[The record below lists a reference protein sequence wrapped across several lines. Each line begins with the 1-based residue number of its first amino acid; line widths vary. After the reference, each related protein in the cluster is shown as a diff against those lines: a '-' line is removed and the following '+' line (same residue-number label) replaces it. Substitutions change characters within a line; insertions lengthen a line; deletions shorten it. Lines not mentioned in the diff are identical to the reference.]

1 MGERSISSFAFF
13 FGQSKPNFKP
23 LLASSNVSRLPVLG
37 GKKFKKKMYSSPIY
51 FLLAHWDAVFYC
63 LGWGE
68 ALPTTARAGTIF
80 FPPFVLGHILLNSH
94 KIPAEKEF
102 KRHPSLT
109 DRWIWDEL
117 LSPVISWHSPAAPPS
132 RSPAQN
138 YNEGLDAPARLT
150 V

>member
-1 MGERSISSFAFF
+1 MRFSLGKANQISS
-13 FGQSKPNFKP
+13 PY
-23 LLASSNVSRLPVLG
+23 LPAVMFPGSQCWEDKSL
-37 GKKFKKKMYSSPIY
+37 KKKMYSSPIY

-68 ALPTTARAGTIF
+68 ALLTTARAGTIL